1 MSLPKPL
8 GNRVLVDIARVQ
20 RVTEG
25 GIIQPVTAVGD
36 VICGEILAIGSGVS
50 AEIRPGNIV
59 HFHKGAMMPV
69 AGPRGA
75 LGIVMGDAVLCTE
88 DKKDLHLMSPEEAEK
103 FTTRRIEPVSKA
115 PDKEN

>member
-1 MSLPKPL
+1 
-8 GNRVLVDIARVQ
+8 
-20 RVTEG
+20 
-25 GIIQPVTAVGD
+25 
-36 VICGEILAIGSGVS
+36 
-50 AEIRPGNIV
+50 
-59 HFHKGAMMPV
+59 MMPV

-103 FTTRRIEPVSKA
+103 FTTKRIEPVSKA